1 MRTLTT
7 FDHTLTYELVL
18 LAIVTGT
25 LLVVAFKNKGVNE
38 LLYFFAGV
46 MAVTLS
52 RVYIFFTDKDLSIL
66 FYTSSAIGYFLIAYS
81 MVKLSTYLKSV
92 KVLEHTAFYDPLT
105 KAYNRNFIEEYIKGE
120 MKKSRRL
127 QGEFCI
133 LLVDLND
140 FKQVN
145 DKYGHNAGDIV
156 LKKVV
161 EKLRMNLREYD
172 MIARWGGD
180 EFLVVL
186 PCEKGVNV
194 LEVANRLVSDLRVK
208 YNEIEVTLSVGYA
221 CYPRDGSTLNEL
233 LDIADQRMYRS
244 KSVFKEVKKYA
255 VDDQGE
261 EEV

>member
-1 MRTLTT
+1 MTT
-7 FDHTLTYELVL
+7 FDHTIVYELVL
-18 LAIVTGT
+18 LAILTGT
-25 LLVVAFKNKGVNE
+25 LLVIAFKNKGVQE

-52 RVYIFFTDKDLSIL
+52 RVYIFFADKDLSLL
-66 FYTSSAIGYFLIAYS
+66 FYITSAMGYFLIAYS
-81 MVKLSTYLKSV
+81 IIKLATYLKSV

-120 MKKSRRL
+120 MRKSRRL
-127 QGEFCI
+127 KEEFCI

-145 DKYGHNAGDIV
+145 DRYGHNAGDVV

-161 EKLRMNLREYD
+161 EKLKMNLREYD
-172 MIARWGGD
+172 LIARWGGD

-186 PCEKGVNV
+186 PSEKGVNV

-233 LDIADQRMYRS
+233 LDVADKRMYRS
-244 KSVFKEVKKYA
+244 KSLFKEVKRYA